1 MLRGNAARE
10 HPLRLSSILQIVI
23 STSAKA
29 RRNWSTNIAVEFD
42 HYNISNKRA
51 NLDIGS
57 VAIAQ
62 QLRSASQAFLSTK
75 KRSCKRIPIETLE
88 GTSRS

>member
-1 MLRGNAARE
+1 M
-10 HPLRLSSILQIVI
+10 
-23 STSAKA
+23 
-29 RRNWSTNIAVEFD
+29 EFD

-62 QLRSASQAFLSTK
+62 QLRSASQDFLSAK
-75 KRSCKRIPIETLE
+75 KHPRTRIPIETLE
-88 GTSRS
+88 GTSRSEKTQLLYKPSTRGSTSSNIAQT

>member
-1 MLRGNAARE
+1 M
-10 HPLRLSSILQIVI
+10 
-23 STSAKA
+23 
-29 RRNWSTNIAVEFD
+29 EFD

-51 NLDIGS
+51 HLDIGS

-75 KRSCKRIPIETLE
+75 KHPCKRIPIETLE
-88 GTSRS
+88 GTSRSGKAQLLYNVIQALYLRLDIVIHCAALL

>member
-1 MLRGNAARE
+1 M
-10 HPLRLSSILQIVI
+10 
-23 STSAKA
+23 
-29 RRNWSTNIAVEFD
+29 EFD
-42 HYNISNKRA
+42 HYDISNKRA

-75 KRSCKRIPIETLE
+75 KHPCTRIPIEILE
-88 GTSRS
+88 GTNRREKQQLLYKPSTRGATSSYIAQHCPGARKAT